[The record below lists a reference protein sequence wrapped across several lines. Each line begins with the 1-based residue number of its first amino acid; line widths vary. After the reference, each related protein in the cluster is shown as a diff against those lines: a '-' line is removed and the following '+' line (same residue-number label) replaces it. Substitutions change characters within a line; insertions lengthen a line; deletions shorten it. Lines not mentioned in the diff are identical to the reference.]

1 MMSGLNKKEM
11 NLEEK
16 IKNRLTKYLGFDYRE
31 IINENIDYAY
41 IFGGAIRDSIANKK
55 INDIDILCLPNSK
68 QKIIKIIKK
77 NGYIQTD
84 LVSKDTIEMYSKL
97 RTIFEPFN
105 YIKIIDNEL
114 RIIQL
119 ITPTSNLSNME
130 SDVIRNFHNILGQV
144 DMSNCAVHFSNAFG
158 LRESYL
164 GAINHCKH
172 NVFEVL
178 DTKMKT
184 DRFELR
190 YQKFINRGWEELN
203 EDNMKNIIRSDKLHN
218 IIDDANK
225 TKYFLPTHG
234 IQKKVKAF
242 DDLDLLF

>member
-1 MMSGLNKKEM
+1 M

-16 IKNRLTKYLGFDYRE
+16 IKNRLTKYLGFDYSE
-31 IINENIDYAY
+31 IINDNIDYAY

-77 NGYIQTD
+77 HGYIQTD

-114 RIIQL
+114 RTIQL
-119 ITPTSNLSNME
+119 ITPTIKYSANME
-130 SDVIRNFHNILGQV
+130 SVLISNFHFLLGQV